1 VAKFCWTGKILI
13 YFKGRKKYL
22 LQDEIGHYSIMPDL
36 TLEIK
41 EIINE

>member
-1 VAKFCWTGKILI
+1 MGKILV
-13 YFKGRKKYL
+13 YFKGRKKEYGVTR
-22 LQDEIGHYSIMPDL
+22 IGHYSIMPDL